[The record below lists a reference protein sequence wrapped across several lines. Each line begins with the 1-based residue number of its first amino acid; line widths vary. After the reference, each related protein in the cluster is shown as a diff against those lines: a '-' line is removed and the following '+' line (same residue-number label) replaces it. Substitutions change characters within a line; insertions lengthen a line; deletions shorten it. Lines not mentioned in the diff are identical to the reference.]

1 MKAWLSGSVAF
12 LGMFVWPNAGIAEP
26 SSPIQSR
33 VEAALTNIMTLNRPG
48 EDGLATV
55 WDGNKYVQCRF
66 TRDRQLRCEAAG
78 ALLQPSLSHIL
89 APERIA
95 RLTAL
100 GWRFDPSFGNY
111 VQNIPSD
118 WPASQIADKILRAL
132 AEGYDAE
139 QTKLEVRTD
148 WITSQPCPPR
158 NGPSQ
163 NLAGMINDAPSMAAT
178 AIRGCAYVS
187 KPDLGPSV
195 SAGSTAELIDLYKS
209 RVTGEIARLRVNIDR
224 DVFAVFG
231 AGIGYVQCRPRSSPS
246 SIYCEAQS
254 ADSWAALASILTPD
268 RLAHLHEAGFADPG
282 RGPNYW
288 KNYQLDQIDDASIAR
303 ELLTILHDVYGYN
316 GLPALKVETEKGRR

>member
-48 EDGLATV
+48 EDGFATV

-118 WPASQIADKILRAL
+118 WPASQIADKSYGRLPKDTTPSRQSWRSEPTGLRASR
-132 AEGYDAE
+132 ARRAMARV
-139 QTKLEVRTD
+139 K
-148 WITSQPCPPR
+148 TS
-158 NGPSQ
+158 
-163 NLAGMINDAPSMAAT
+163 
-178 AIRGCAYVS
+178 
-187 KPDLGPSV
+187 
-195 SAGSTAELIDLYKS
+195 
-209 RVTGEIARLRVNIDR
+209 
-224 DVFAVFG
+224 
-231 AGIGYVQCRPRSSPS
+231 
-246 SIYCEAQS
+246 
-254 ADSWAALASILTPD
+254 
-268 RLAHLHEAGFADPG
+268 
-282 RGPNYW
+282 
-288 KNYQLDQIDDASIAR
+288 
-303 ELLTILHDVYGYN
+303 
-316 GLPALKVETEKGRR
+316 PA